1 MEEKEGERVKAR
13 TMGRERRRDVSRG
26 MSPHQQPRGSLPG
39 VPGSRHKNLA
49 PVDRVVAARQSL
61 QNANVSIPSYGVVP
75 RPVVPA
81 AVLSFPLLGE
91 VKRT

>member
-1 MEEKEGERVKAR
+1 MEEEREEEMCPEECLPINSHVGHFRVFQAR
-13 TMGRERRRDVSRG
+13 E
-26 MSPHQQPRGSLPG
+26 
-39 VPGSRHKNLA
+39 NLA

-81 AVLSFPLLGE
+81 AVLCFPLLGE